1 MPKQWVDITTIDNNT
16 PFMKVR
22 WKGSGWKGGNGPD
35 CWFAEAS
42 GLTTDNKSWSQGTK
56 DFGWYSAH
64 RMNGGNYL
72 GYPIYSCSFNFDHT
86 ASGYWDQS
94 GKVYRDH
101 VKDAKVSGSGM
112 YDTTVVIDGTT
123 YYEIDFSLWSG
134 ASGYNLYMPYAN
146 PLNKWSAGDIYVE
159 IGGDPVSIDKSSI
172 TFKATGGS
180 DTVVVTAD
188 DTWTAVVSD
197 NWITTSTLSGG
208 SGDTTVTISAPNY
221 TDTTT
226 DRTGTVVFTCSG
238 FSATLTVKQN
248 KVVSGGIA
256 NVYLGDLSA
265 EAMYVGDL
273 QVEAMYLGDDLIFP
287 QPTPIVVTG
296 FTKCAYSN
304 FNPQA
309 GEYYTFASLY
319 SDNKWYVPS
328 SSFSNGTSV
337 CSEVTYSND
346 TITNLPSDLL
356 LFEIETATGGYYLKR
371 AGTSNYLQ
379 VSGTNLSLGS
389 TPALFTFS
397 EDIID
402 ANGSIIYVSSDAA
415 VCKPDSGN
423 RMLIIN
429 AYVSGDPDPLYARE
443 FMLDY
448 IDSSSFGFVC
458 KLFKAI

>member
-1 MPKQWVDITTIDNNT
+1 MPKQWVDITTLDNVT
-16 PFMKVR
+16 PFGKVR
-22 WKGSGWKGGNGPD
+22 WLQNLTIANNTSNFLEFSELSGITIDNRLWHQNAGAAWGY
-35 CWFAEAS
+35 AS
-42 GLTTDNKSWSQGTK
+42 THRVAPGDASFTCTFLNQYRTSNDVSVSASKSTAGTAVHDVKRSVFYDDVVTMSGQTFYEVDFTTW
-56 DFGWYSAH
+56 
-64 RMNGGNYL
+64 
-72 GYPIYSCSFNFDHT
+72 
-86 ASGYWDQS
+86 SGYTPL
-94 GKVYRDH
+94 Y
-101 VKDAKVSGSGM
+101 
-112 YDTTVVIDGTT
+112 YCYTGT
-123 YYEIDFSLWSG
+123 SV
-134 ASGYNLYMPYAN
+134 
-146 PLNKWSAGDIYVE
+146 SAGQVYVE
-159 IGGDPVSIDKSSI
+159 LGTDPILIDKDKIS
-172 TFKATGGS
+172 FKATGGS

-188 DTWTAVVSD
+188 DSWTAVVSD
-197 NWITTSTLSGG
+197 NWITASTLSGG
-208 SGDTTVTISAPNY
+208 SGDTTVTVSVPNY

-226 DRTGTVVFTCSG
+226 DRTGTIVFTCSG
-238 FSATLTVKQN
+238 FSVTLTVRQKR
-248 KVVSGGIA
+248 VISGGIA
-256 NVYLGDLSA
+256 NVYLGDLAA

-356 LFEIETATGGYYLKR
+356 LFEIETATGGYYLKL
-371 AGTSNYLQ
+371 AGTNNYLQ